1 MQEFK
6 NKVAVVTGAASGIG
20 KALVE
25 KCLNE
30 GMQVV
35 LADVE
40 EAVLANTVDEFQSRG
55 HNNLLPVVTDV
66 SKLSDIEALLDTT
79 INTFGAVH
87 LLFNNAG
94 VTGAGS
100 VLEASMN
107 DWNWVM
113 GVNLWSVIYG
123 IRTFVPKMIEQDCAC
138 HVVNTASVFGL
149 IPGVQAAGYGVT
161 KHGVVVLTESLHT
174 ELLNKNAKVKVSV
187 LCPGF
192 IRTNLMDAE
201 RNRATELRNETEQ
214 EPTAEEAEGREMFRQ
229 LLANGMEPA
238 ELAEITF
245 QGIRDEK
252 LYIQTHTDFNEMITA
267 RASHITQGTTPV
279 GPAPF

>member
-1 MQEFK
+1 MREFK
-6 NKVAVVTGAASGIG
+6 HKVAVVTGAASGIG

-40 EAVLANTVDEFQSRG
+40 ETALASTVDEFQSKG
-55 HNNLLPVVTDV
+55 HNNLLPVITDV
-66 SKLSDIEALLDTT
+66 SKLGEIEALLDAT
-79 INTFGAVH
+79 INAFGGVH

-94 VTGAGS
+94 VTGSGS
-100 VLEASMN
+100 VLEASIN

-123 IRTFVPKMIEQDCAC
+123 VRTFVPKMIAQDCEC

-149 IPGVQAAGYGVT
+149 IPGVQTAGYGVT
-161 KHGVVVLTESLHT
+161 KHGVVVLTESLYS
-174 ELLNKNAKVKVSV
+174 ELLRKNAKVKVSV

-192 IRTNLMDAE
+192 IRTNLIDAE
-201 RNRATELRNETEQ
+201 RNRAAELRDETEK
-214 EPTAEEAEGREMFRQ
+214 ELTAEEAEGREMFRQ
-229 LLANGMEPA
+229 LLENGMDPS

-252 LYIQTHTDFNEMITA
+252 LYIQTHTEFNAMITA
-267 RASHITQGTTPV
+267 RALHITQGTTPA
-279 GPAPF
+279 GPADF

>member
-1 MQEFK
+1 MKEFN

-40 EAVLANTVDEFQSRG
+40 EAALTNTVDEFQSKG
-55 HNNLLPVVTDV
+55 HNNLLPVITDV
-66 SKLSDIEALLDTT
+66 SKLSEIEALLDTT
-79 INTFGAVH
+79 MNTFGGVH

-94 VTGAGS
+94 VTGSGS
-100 VLEASMN
+100 VLDASIN

-123 IRTFVPKMIEQDCAC
+123 LRTFVPKMIEQDCEC

-161 KHGVVVLTESLHT
+161 KHGVVVLTESLYS
-174 ELLNKNAKVKVSV
+174 ELLRKDAKVKVSV

-192 IRTNLMDAE
+192 IRTNLIDAE
-201 RNRATELRNETEQ
+201 RNRASELRNENVK
-214 EPTAEEAEGREMFRQ
+214 EPTAEEEQGREMFQQ
-229 LLANGMEPA
+229 LLANGMDPA

-252 LYIQTHTDFNEMITA
+252 LYIQTHTDFNEMIA
-267 RASHITQGTTPV
+267 DRAAHITQGTTPA
-279 GPAPF
+279 GPAVF

>member
-1 MQEFK
+1 MHEFK

-40 EAVLANTVDEFQSRG
+40 EHVLANTVDEFQSKG

-66 SKLSDIEALLDTT
+66 SKLSEIEALLDTT
-79 INTFGAVH
+79 IKTFGAVH

-94 VTGAGS
+94 VAGSGS
-100 VLEASMN
+100 VLDASIN
-107 DWNWVM
+107 DWKWVM

-123 IRTFVPKMIEQDCAC
+123 LRTFVPRMIEQDCEC

-161 KHGVVVLTESLHT
+161 KHGVVVLSESLHT
-174 ELLNKNAKVKVSV
+174 ELIHKNAKVTVSV

-192 IRTNLMDAE
+192 IRTNLIDAE
-201 RNRATELRNETEQ
+201 RNRASELRNETVK
-214 EPTAEEAEGREMFRQ
+214 EPTAEEEQGREMFQQ
-229 LLANGMEPA
+229 LLANGMDPA

-252 LYIQTHTDFNEMITA
+252 LYIQTHKEFNEMIA
-267 RASHITQGTTPV
+267 DRAAHITQGTTPV
-279 GPAPF
+279 GPAAF

>member
-1 MQEFK
+1 MREFK
-6 NKVAVVTGAASGIG
+6 HKVAVVTGAASGIG

-40 EAVLANTVDEFQSRG
+40 ETALASTVEEFQSKG
-55 HNNLLPVVTDV
+55 HNNLLPVITDV
-66 SKLSDIEALLDTT
+66 SKLGEIEALLDAT
-79 INTFGAVH
+79 INAFGGVH

-94 VTGAGS
+94 VTGSGS
-100 VLEASMN
+100 VLEASIN

-123 IRTFVPKMIEQDCAC
+123 VRTFVPKMIAQDCEC

-149 IPGVQAAGYGVT
+149 IPGVQTAGYGVT
-161 KHGVVVLTESLHT
+161 KHGVVVLTESLYS
-174 ELLNKNAKVKVSV
+174 ELLRKNAKVKVSV

-192 IRTNLMDAE
+192 IRTNLIDAE
-201 RNRATELRNETEQ
+201 RNRAAELRDETEK
-214 EPTAEEAEGREMFRQ
+214 ELTAEEAEGREMFRQ
-229 LLANGMEPA
+229 LLENGMDPS

-252 LYIQTHTDFNEMITA
+252 LYIQTHTEFNAMITA
-267 RASHITQGTTPV
+267 RALHITQGTTPA
-279 GPAPF
+279 GPADF

>member
-1 MQEFK
+1 MHEFN

-35 LADVE
+35 LADI
-40 EAVLANTVDEFQSRG
+40 EAAALANTVDEFQSKG
-55 HNNLLPVVTDV
+55 HNNLLPVITDV
-66 SKLSDIEALLDTT
+66 SKLSEIEALLDTT
-79 INTFGAVH
+79 IKTFGGVH

-94 VTGAGS
+94 VTGSGS
-100 VLEASMN
+100 VLDASIN

-123 IRTFVPKMIEQDCAC
+123 LRTFVPKMIEQDCEC

-149 IPGVQAAGYGVT
+149 IPGVQAAGYGLT
-161 KHGVVVLTESLHT
+161 KHAVVVLTESLHS
-174 ELLNKNAKVKVSV
+174 ELLHKNARVKVSV

-192 IRTNLMDAE
+192 IRTNLIYAE
-201 RNRATELRNETEQ
+201 RNRASELRNETVKEL
-214 EPTAEEAEGREMFRQ
+214 TAEEEQGREMFQQ
-229 LLANGMEPA
+229 LLANGMDPA

-252 LYIQTHTDFNEMITA
+252 LYIQTHAEFNEMITS
-267 RASHITQGTTPV
+267 RASHITHGTTPA

>member
-1 MQEFK
+1 MREFK
-6 NKVAVVTGAASGIG
+6 HKVAVVTGAASGIG

-40 EAVLANTVDEFQSRG
+40 ETALASTVEVFQSKG
-55 HNNLLPVVTDV
+55 HNNLLPVITDV
-66 SKLSDIEALLDTT
+66 SKLGEIEALLDAT
-79 INTFGAVH
+79 INAFGGVH

-94 VTGAGS
+94 VTGSGS
-100 VLEASMN
+100 VLEDSIN

-123 IRTFVPKMIEQDCAC
+123 VRTFVPKMIAQDCEC

-149 IPGVQAAGYGVT
+149 IPGVQTAGYGVT
-161 KHGVVVLTESLHT
+161 KHGVVVLTESLYS
-174 ELLNKNAKVKVSV
+174 ELLRKNAKVKVSV

-192 IRTNLMDAE
+192 IRTNLIDAE
-201 RNRATELRNETEQ
+201 RNRAAELRDETEK
-214 EPTAEEAEGREMFRQ
+214 ELTAEEAEGREMFRQ
-229 LLANGMEPA
+229 LLENGMDPS

-252 LYIQTHTDFNEMITA
+252 LYIQTHTEFNAMITA
-267 RASHITQGTTPV
+267 RALHITQGTTPA
-279 GPAPF
+279 GPADF

>member
-1 MQEFK
+1 MREFN

-40 EAVLANTVDEFQSRG
+40 EAALASTVDEFQSMG
-55 HNNLLPVVTDV
+55 YNNLLPVVTDV
-66 SKLSDIEALLDTT
+66 SRLNDIEALLDAT
-79 INTFGAVH
+79 INAFGGVH

-100 VLEASMN
+100 VLDASIN
-107 DWNWVM
+107 DWSWVM

-123 IRTFVPKMIEQDCAC
+123 LRTFVPKMIEQDCEC

-149 IPGVQAAGYGVT
+149 IPGVQAAGYGLT
-161 KHGVVVLTESLHT
+161 KHGVVVLTESLYS
-174 ELLNKNAKVKVSV
+174 ELLHKNAKVKVSV

-192 IRTNLMDAE
+192 IRTNLIDSE
-201 RNRATELRNETEQ
+201 RNRATELRNEFVKELTE
-214 EPTAEEAEGREMFRQ
+214 EEEQGREMFQQ
-229 LLANGMEPA
+229 LLANGMEPS

-245 QGIRDEK
+245 NGIRDEK
-252 LYIQTHTDFNEMITA
+252 LYIQTHTEFNEMITD

>member
-1 MQEFK
+1 MREFK
-6 NKVAVVTGAASGIG
+6 HKVAVVTGAASGIG

-40 EAVLANTVDEFQSRG
+40 ETALASTVDEFQSKG
-55 HNNLLPVVTDV
+55 HNNLLPVITDV
-66 SKLSDIEALLDTT
+66 SKLGEIEALLDAT
-79 INTFGAVH
+79 INAFGGVH

-94 VTGAGS
+94 VTGSGS
-100 VLEASMN
+100 VLEASIN

-123 IRTFVPKMIEQDCAC
+123 VRTFVPKMIAQDCEC

-149 IPGVQAAGYGVT
+149 IPGVQTAGYGVT
-161 KHGVVVLTESLHT
+161 KHGVVVLTESLYS
-174 ELLNKNAKVKVSV
+174 ELLRKNAKVKVSV

-192 IRTNLMDAE
+192 IRTNLIDAE
-201 RNRATELRNETEQ
+201 RNRAAELRDETEK
-214 EPTAEEAEGREMFRQ
+214 ELTAEEAEGREMFRQ
-229 LLANGMEPA
+229 LLENGMDPS

-252 LYIQTHTDFNEMITA
+252 LYIQTHTEFNAMITA
-267 RASHITQGTTPV
+267 RALDITQGTTPA
-279 GPAPF
+279 GPADF

>member
-1 MQEFK
+1 MREFK
-6 NKVAVVTGAASGIG
+6 HKVAVVTGAASGIG

-40 EAVLANTVDEFQSRG
+40 ETALASTVEEFQSKG
-55 HNNLLPVVTDV
+55 HNNLLPVITDV
-66 SKLSDIEALLDTT
+66 SKLGEIEALLDAT
-79 INTFGAVH
+79 INAFGGVH

-94 VTGAGS
+94 VTGSGS
-100 VLEASMN
+100 VLEASIN

-123 IRTFVPKMIEQDCAC
+123 VRTFVPKMIAQDCEC

-161 KHGVVVLTESLHT
+161 KHGVVVLTESLYS
-174 ELLNKNAKVKVSV
+174 ELLRKNAKVKVSV

-192 IRTNLMDAE
+192 IRTNLIDAE
-201 RNRATELRNETEQ
+201 RNRAAELRDETEK
-214 EPTAEEAEGREMFRQ
+214 ELTAEEAEGREMFRQ
-229 LLANGMEPA
+229 LLENGMDPS

-252 LYIQTHTDFNEMITA
+252 LYIQTHTEFNAMITA
-267 RASHITQGTTPV
+267 RALHITQGTTPA
-279 GPAPF
+279 GPADF